1 MGEQSHSNVPC
12 VEEGG
17 GRVVGV
23 GGSRARGCGWH
34 ANWRQRRV
42 VRELLKNVQHASV
55 SFFVPPRIY
64 SYF

>member
-1 MGEQSHSNVPC
+1 MFPAWRQVEVQEEEEQVRQ
-12 VEEGG
+12 GK
-17 GRVVGV
+17 GR
-23 GGSRARGCGWH
+23 GWH